1 MEHLIE
7 WTLTQRIW
15 GCQVKYRLGLDI
27 GTASVGLV
35 ALELDGNSRP
45 VKPVH
50 HSVRIFDEP
59 LLPAKGGGVGE
70 TKKSARRVHRS
81 QRKLHMRRARR
92 LQRIAQLARPMGLDP
107 KTIPADKGQRV
118 HKLRAQAATVEI
130 PLEDLLL
137 VFLKMAKR
145 CGYHGGFK
153 VKKDSDAGMVETGI
167 GKLKA
172 EMKKAGCRTLG
183 EYLLHRIQ
191 NGQHLRL
198 KEEGLFAHRDMV
210 EAEFNLIWDVQKEH
224 HEALSGE
231 HNGQPLRE
239 HFYKA
244 IVLQRPLKS
253 PAHMVGNCSL
263 EPMLPRAPMAQP
275 IVQAF
280 RIEKQIA
287 DLRWGASSRAEHLSA
302 QQKSVI
308 REQLQAKK
316 EMEFPALY
324 KALEK
329 AGCPRPQGREL
340 NYAHGDRQAIT
351 GDRTA
356 AAMKRMGLLDDWN
369 ALDAGHQ
376 ISVINLLADMGSP
389 EAFDNPQWAESLVG
403 ANNTPRKIKLEVKC
417 FIDRMVDS
425 GKFGRLSE
433 MKFDGGRASY
443 SIKALNKL
451 VPVMREE
458 NLDERYAVDFAY
470 PNSEKANPKL
480 EKELPPHRSTGNTVI
495 DVALGQVR
503 REVNA
508 AIKKLG
514 APPAEIIVELSR
526 DMKIGLQKRGDI
538 NKKMRANEKRRK
550 DAAKIIEG
558 YTRKAATE
566 SQIRRYLLWHEQ
578 GEKYCP
584 YCERHI
590 ILSDALNGNEVEY
603 EHILPRSLT
612 RIGKKRDFLVLAH
625 KSCNQEKGNRTPW
638 QAWGRNEARW
648 SIIKHRAEQFEKGYK
663 VTVDG
668 KEQTFKHRGK
678 ARQLLVKDFEGEALS
693 DDIIGNFTDRQFQ
706 ETAWIA
712 KACGTWL
719 QSVCARGKISFSRG
733 LLTAHLRRNWKLDT
747 VIPEVRFE
755 EELPVFDGDYRPN
768 TNESSQ
774 QGCAV
779 SKEDFDAY
787 RAYWEGHHGDGVP
800 RTHRR
805 LNKRIDHRHHLVDAL
820 VIALTTRGLYQRMA
834 RHYKQVTDAGESN
847 LRLYAEPGIK
857 DIRDQALALVR
868 ECRPSHRPDRW
879 LGGGFFKSNPSVV
892 VEDGDEK
899 FYAQRKTLVDFALD
913 RGKVLPTDK
922 VRKRLEGI
930 LPEETREQILKEF
943 NARVGKGVDPR
954 QALDNIL
961 HHKWNTP
968 IRRVLV
974 RGYKAE
980 DSVLIKHGDPRRI
993 QVKRKGGDANAKPS
1007 LHKYLEPDGYAYLEY
1022 TPGDS
1027 TVEPRLVRLHEAK
1040 PASSK
1045 TVRLYKKDTVQD
1057 SKDGQRYVIYKFST
1071 RGPSLFLS
1079 PVTEAV
1085 SDIGKVSSKRK
1096 KEISSKQIAKR
1107 LILVKD
1113 ERP

>member
-1 MEHLIE
+1 MDAN
-7 WTLTQRIW
+7 TAIW

-35 ALELDGNSRP
+35 ALELDGEGRP

-59 LLPAKGGGVGE
+59 LLPPKSGGVGK
-70 TKKSARRVHRS
+70 TKKSGRRVHRQ

-92 LQRIAQLARPMGLDP
+92 LQRIAQLAPLMGLDP

-137 VFLKMAKR
+137 VFLKMVKR
-145 CGYHGGFK
+145 RGYYGGFK
-153 VKKDSDAGMVETGI
+153 VKKSGDTGMVEIGI

-172 EMKKAGCRTLG
+172 EMKKAGCGTLG

-210 EAEFNLIWDVQKEH
+210 EEEFNRIWDVQEGR
-224 HEALSGE
+224 HEK
-231 HNGQPLRE
+231 LRDE
-239 HFYKA
+239 DLRKDFHKV

-275 IVQAF
+275 IMQAF
-280 RIEKQIA
+280 RIEKQLA
-287 DLRWGASSRAEHLSA
+287 DLRWGASSRAEPLTA
-302 QQKSVI
+302 EQRNVI
-308 REQLQAKK
+308 REQLQAKP
-316 EMEFPALY
+316 EVELPALY
-324 KALEK
+324 KVLEK
-329 AGCPRPQGREL
+329 SGCPGPQGREL
-340 NYAHGDRQAIT
+340 NYERGDRQVMT

-356 AAMKRMGLLDDWN
+356 AAMKWLGLLQDWN

-389 EAFDNPQWAESLVG
+389 DAFDNPQWAENLVG
-403 ANNTPRKIKLEVKC
+403 AKVGANKTQRNIKPEVKH
-417 FIDRMVDS
+417 FIDQMVTT

-443 SIKALNKL
+443 SIKALSKL
-451 VPVMREE
+451 VPIMREKG
-458 NLDERYAVDFAY
+458 LDEHDAIAAAY
-470 PNSEKANPKL
+470 PDNEPGTKLEK
-480 EKELPPHRSTGNTVI
+480 EKELPPHPSTGNTVI

-514 APPAEIIVELSR
+514 TPPSQIIVELSR
-526 DMKIGLQKRGDI
+526 DMKVGLTKRGKI
-538 NKKMRANEKRRK
+538 NDKMRANEKRRRE
-550 DAAKIIEG
+550 AAGTIEEH
-558 YTRKAATE
+558 TRKAATE
-566 SQIRRYLLWHEQ
+566 SQIRRYLLWQEQ

-590 ILSDALNGNEVEY
+590 NKLSDALNGNETEY

-625 KSCNQEKGNRTPW
+625 KSCNQEKGKRTPR
-638 QAWGRNEARW
+638 QAWGHDEERW
-648 SIIKHRAEQFEKGYK
+648 NIIERRAEQFEKGRK
-663 VTVDG
+663 ITIAG
-668 KEQTFKHRGK
+668 KERTLFKRPGK
-678 ARQLLVKDFEGEALS
+678 ARQLLMQDFENEALS
-693 DDIIGNFTDRQFQ
+693 DKIIDNFTDRQFQ

-712 KACGTWL
+712 KACGKWL
-719 QSVCARGKISFSRG
+719 RSVCADVSFSRG

-755 EELPVFDGDYRPN
+755 EDLPVFDEDYRSN
-768 TNESSQ
+768 TKESSQ

-779 SKEDFDAY
+779 SKDDFKKY
-787 RAYWEGHHGDGVP
+787 RSYWEGHHGDGIP

-805 LNKRIDHRHHLVDAL
+805 LNKRVDHRHHLVDAL
-820 VIALTTRGLYQRMA
+820 VIALTTRRMYQRMA
-834 RHYKQVTDAGESN
+834 KHYKQVTDSGKNS

-857 DIRDQALALVR
+857 GICALALDMVR
-868 ECRPSHRPDRW
+868 ECQPSHRPDRW
-879 LGGGFFKSNPSVV
+879 PGGGFFKDNPGAI
-892 VEDGDEK
+892 VEENGER
-899 FYAQRKTLVDFALD
+899 FYARRKKLTDL
-913 RGKVLPTDK
+913 GKTDMDK
-922 VRKRLEGI
+922 I
-930 LPEETREQILKEF
+930 LPESVREIVGNAYKSRIQKGADHESALKEPIF
-943 NARVGKGVDPR
+943 HPHWK
-954 QALDNIL
+954 
-961 HHKWNTP
+961 TP

-974 RGYKAE
+974 RRNKAE
-980 DSVLIKHGDPRRI
+980 DDVLIEHGDSQRI
-993 QVKRKGGDANAKPS
+993 QGKAADSKSS

-1022 TPGDS
+1022 IPGDL
-1027 TVEPRLVRLHEAK
+1027 TTEPRLVRLHEAK
-1040 PASSK
+1040 STSSQ
-1045 TVRLYKKDTVQD
+1045 TVRLYKKDTVRDSQD
-1057 SKDGQRYVIYKFST
+1057 ERRYVIHQIMAE
-1071 RGPSLFLS
+1071 GPALFLS
-1079 PVTEAV
+1079 PVTESIA
-1085 SDIGKVSSKRK
+1085 DIGKVRGNRKRK
-1096 KEISSKQIAKR
+1096 IFGKQIAKR
-1107 LILVKD
+1107 LTLVKD

>member
-1 MEHLIE
+1 
-7 WTLTQRIW
+7 
-15 GCQVKYRLGLDI
+15 VKYRLGLDI

-35 ALELDGNSRP
+35 ALELDGDGRP

-50 HSVRIFDEP
+50 RSVRIFDEP
-59 LLPAKGGGVGE
+59 LLPGKGGGVGE

-92 LQRIAQLARPMGLDP
+92 LQRIAQLVRPLGLDP

-130 PLEDLLL
+130 PLESLLL

-145 CGYHGGFK
+145 RGYHGEFR
-153 VKKDSDAGMVETGI
+153 VKKSGETGKDAGMVEAGI
-167 GKLKA
+167 SKLKA
-172 EMKKAGCRTLG
+172 EMKTAGCRTLG

-198 KEEGLFAHRDMV
+198 KEDGLFAHREMV
-210 EAEFNLIWDVQKEH
+210 EEEFDRIWEVQKEH
-224 HEALSGE
+224 HEALRGE
-231 HNGQPLRE
+231 HNGRPLRE
-239 HFYKA
+239 RFHKA

-280 RIEKQIA
+280 RIEKQLA
-287 DLRWGASSRAEHLSA
+287 DLRWGGTSRAKHLSP
-302 QQKSVI
+302 QQTQVI
-308 REQLQAKK
+308 RGLLRVKK
-316 EMEFPALY
+316 EVTFPACY

-329 AGCPRPQGREL
+329 AGCPAPQGLEL
-340 NYAHGDRQAIT
+340 NYAHGDRQAMT

-356 AAMKRMGLLDDWN
+356 AAMKWLELLDDWS

-389 EAFDNPQWAESLVG
+389 EAFDDLQWDKKLVG
-403 ANNTPRKIKLEVKC
+403 ANNTPRKIKPEVKR
-417 FIDRMVDS
+417 FIDQMVDS
-425 GKFGRLSE
+425 GKFDRLAK
-433 MKFDGGRASY
+433 MGFDGGRASY

-458 NLDERYAVDFAY
+458 GVDEHYAVAAAY
-470 PNSEKANPKL
+470 PGDVDDENLHAKRER
-480 EKELPPHRSTGNTVI
+480 ELSPHRATGNTVI
-495 DVALGQVR
+495 DVVLGQVR

-508 AIKKLG
+508 AIKALG

-526 DMKIGLQKRGDI
+526 DMKVGLKKRGEI
-538 NKKMRANEKRRK
+538 NRNMRKNEKRRREA
-550 DAAKIIEG
+550 AAKVEEC
-558 YTRKAATE
+558 TRKTATE
-566 SQIRRYLLWHEQ
+566 SQIRRYLLWQEQ

-590 ILSDALNGNEVEY
+590 NLSAALNGSETEY

-625 KSCNQEKGNRTPW
+625 KSCNQEKGNHTPW
-638 QAWGRNEARW
+638 KAWGHDEARW
-648 SIIKHRAEQFEKGYK
+648 SVIERRAAQFEKGYK

-668 KEQTFKHRGK
+668 DNGKERTFKHRGK
-678 ARQLLVKDFEGEALS
+678 ARQLLMKDFEDEVLS

-712 KACGTWL
+712 KASGNWL
-719 QSVCARGKISFSRG
+719 RSVCADVAFSRG

-747 VIPEVRFE
+747 VIPEVRYAE
-755 EELPVFDGDYRPN
+755 GMPVFDEDYRPN
-768 TNESSQ
+768 ANESGQ
-774 QGCAV
+774 QDCAV
-779 SKEDFDAY
+779 SKEDFDEY
-787 RAYWEGHHGDGVP
+787 RAYWEGHRGDGVA
-800 RTHRR
+800 RTNRR

-834 RHYKQVTDAGESN
+834 RHYKQVTDDGESK
-847 LRLYAEPGIK
+847 LRLYAQPGLK
-857 DIRDQALALVR
+857 DVRDHALALVR

-879 LGGGFFKSNPSVV
+879 LGGGFFKDNPSVV
-892 VEDGDEK
+892 VEDGGQK
-899 FYAQRKTLVDFALD
+899 FYAQRKTLVDLALD
-913 RGKVLPTDK
+913 RGGKVLPADK
-922 VRKRLEGI
+922 ARKRLDDI
-930 LPEETREQILKEF
+930 LPEKTREHIRKEF
-943 NARVGKGVDPR
+943 DARAGQGIDSR
-954 QALDNIL
+954 QALENIL
-961 HHKWNTP
+961 HPHWKTL

-974 RGYKAE
+974 RGYKA
-980 DSVLIKHGDPRRI
+980 DDAVLIKHGDPRRI
-993 QVKRKGGDANAKPS
+993 QIKRKGGDADANPG

-1040 PASSK
+1040 PASCK
-1045 TVRLYKKDTVQD
+1045 TVRLYKNDTVRD
-1057 SKDGQRYVIYKFST
+1057 SNDGRHYVVYQFSAHNT
-1071 RGPSLFLS
+1071 ALYLA
-1079 PVTEAV
+1079 PVTEAIA
-1085 SDIGKVSSKRK
+1085 DIGKVRGKRRRK
-1096 KEISSKQIAKR
+1096 ISGKQIAKR
-1107 LILVKD
+1107 LTPVQD
-1113 ERP
+1113 ERA

>member
-1 MEHLIE
+1 MDA
-7 WTLTQRIW
+7 TTAIW

-35 ALELDGNSRP
+35 ALELDGKGRP

-59 LLPAKGGGVGE
+59 LLPAKSGGVGE
-70 TKKSARRVHRS
+70 TKKSDRRIHRQ

-107 KTIPADKGQRV
+107 KIIPADKGQRV
-118 HKLRAQAATVEI
+118 HKLRAQAASVEI

-145 CGYHGGFK
+145 CGYYGGFR
-153 VKKDSDAGMVETGI
+153 VKKSGDAGKEAGMVETGI
-167 GKLKA
+167 GKLKS
-172 EMKKAGCRTLG
+172 EMKKAGCGTLG

-210 EAEFNLIWDVQKEH
+210 EEEFNRIWDVQEER
-224 HEALSGE
+224 HEK
-231 HNGQPLRE
+231 LRDE
-239 HFYKA
+239 DLRKDFHKV

-280 RIEKQIA
+280 RIEKQLA
-287 DLRWGASSRAEHLSA
+287 DLRWGASSRAEPLTA
-302 QQKSVI
+302 EQTKVV
-308 REQLQAKK
+308 RELLQAKK
-316 EMEFPALY
+316 EVTFPACY

-329 AGCPRPQGREL
+329 AGCPAPQGREL
-340 NYAHGDRQAIT
+340 NYAHGDRQVMT

-356 AAMKRMGLLDDWN
+356 AAMKWLGLLQDWN

-389 EAFDNPQWAESLVG
+389 DAFDNPRWAENLVG
-403 ANNTPRKIKLEVKC
+403 ANNTQRKIKSEVKC
-417 FIDRMVDS
+417 FIDRMVET
-425 GKFGRLSE
+425 GKFDRLSK
-433 MKFDGGRASY
+433 MGFDGGRASY

-451 VPVMREE
+451 VFVMREGSV
-458 NLDERYAVDFAY
+458 DEYDAIAAAY
-470 PNSEKANPKL
+470 PEDEKTDTKREK

-514 APPAEIIVELSR
+514 APPSEIIVELSR
-526 DMKIGLQKRGDI
+526 DMNVGLKKRGEI
-538 NKKMRANEKRRK
+538 NNKMRANEKRRR
-550 DAAKIIEG
+550 DAAGTIEEH
-558 YTRKAATE
+558 TRKAATE
-566 SQIRRYLLWHEQ
+566 SQIRRYLLWQEQ

-590 ILSDALNGNEVEY
+590 NLSDALNGNETEY

-625 KSCNQEKGNRTPW
+625 KSCNQEKGKRTPR
-638 QAWGRNEARW
+638 QAWGHDEERW
-648 SIIKHRAEQFEKGYK
+648 NIIERRAEQFEKGYK

-668 KEQTFKHRGK
+668 DNGKERTFKHRGK
-678 ARQLLVKDFEGEALS
+678 MRQLLMKDFEDESLS
-693 DDIIGNFTDRQFQ
+693 DDIIGDFTDRQFQ

-719 QSVCARGKISFSRG
+719 RSVCADVSFSRG

-747 VIPEVRFE
+747 VIPDARYKEG
-755 EELPVFDGDYRPN
+755 LPVFDEDYRPGTSESGQIN
-768 TNESSQ
+768 TV
-774 QGCAV
+774 V
-779 SKEDFDAY
+779 SKESFDEY
-787 RAYWEGHHGDGVP
+787 RAYWEGRHGDGIS

-834 RHYKQVTDAGESN
+834 RHYKQVTDAGENN

-857 DIRDQALALVR
+857 DVRDLALDMVR
-868 ECRPSHRPDRW
+868 ECQPSHRPDRW
-879 LGGGFFKSNPSVV
+879 PGGGFFKGNPGAI
-892 VEDGDEK
+892 VEENGEQ
-899 FYAQRKTLVDFALD
+899 FYARRKQLVGLA
-913 RGKVLPTDK
+913 KTDMEK
-922 VRKRLEGI
+922 I
-930 LPEETREQILKEF
+930 LPESVRGIVGNVYQSRIQKGADHESALKEPIF
-943 NARVGKGVDPR
+943 HPHWK
-954 QALDNIL
+954 
-961 HHKWNTP
+961 TP

-974 RGYKAE
+974 RRNKAT
-980 DSVLIKHGDPRRI
+980 DSVRVEHGNRTAGLYKH
-993 QVKRKGGDANAKPS
+993 
-1007 LHKYLEPDGYAYLEY
+1007 LEPDGYAYLEY
-1022 TPGDS
+1022 IPGDV
-1027 TVEPRLVRLHEAK
+1027 TTEPQLVRLHPLPKSK
-1040 PASSK
+1040 PASPK
-1045 TVRLYKKDTVQD
+1045 TVRLYKKDTVRD
-1057 SKDGQRYVIYKFST
+1057 SKDGQCYVIHKFGA
-1071 RGPSLFLS
+1071 RGTSLFLS
-1079 PVTEAV
+1079 PVTEAIAN
-1085 SDIGKVSSKRK
+1085 IGNVSSKISKKRK
-1096 KEISSKQIAKR
+1096 KEISGKQIVKR
-1107 LILVKD
+1107 LTPVKD